1 MIFVLHFNFVLDSL
15 IYYVKTK
22 DFYDDLKNNRN
33 LLDHLDTSNLP
44 PEHPCYVADRKKI
57 PGFFS
62 DETDGKTIL
71 EFVALRAKSYAFSV
85 EGHEKIKSKGV
96 RSHVARHHM
105 TLDDHKRCLFGDVT
119 FNPYRQNVSIRSF
132 KHKLV
137 TVESHKLS
145 FNRFDDKRYVL
156 DDQVNT
162 LAYGHYAIR

>member
-1 MIFVLHFNFVLDSL
+1 MV
-15 IYYVKTK
+15 YYIKTN
-22 DFYDDLKNNRN
+22 DFYGDLKNNRN

-44 PEHPCYVADRKKI
+44 PDHPCYVADRKKI

-62 DETDGKTIL
+62 DESDGNTIL
-71 EFVALRAKSYAFSV
+71 EFVALRAKSYAFNV
-85 EGHEKIKSKGV
+85 GGREKIKSKGV
-96 RSHVARHHM
+96 RPHAQLHM

-119 FNPYRQNVSIRSF
+119 FDPYRQNVSIRSF

-137 TVESHKLS
+137 TVESRKLS

-162 LAYGHYAIR
+162 LAHGHYAIR